1 MTIIQTRV
9 YVVSELPLF
18 PCNDKKHLINYGSN
32 AVASVFKTVTAM
44 GIDNQRGQVSVP
56 NGLEGTEG
64 FICCFL
70 AFSVSQTSRDS
81 IKLSPYC
88 HGYRPSPVI
97 YFSVG

>member
-1 MTIIQTRV
+1 MPIIQISV

-18 PCNDKKHLINYGSN
+18 PCKDRKHLMNYGSN
-32 AVASVFKTVTAM
+32 TVASVFKTVTAM
-44 GIDNQRGQVSVP
+44 GTNNQRGQVSVP

-70 AFSVSQTSRDS
+70 AFSMNQTSRDS

-88 HGYRPSPVI
+88 HGYRPSSVI
-97 YFSVG
+97 YFSLG